1 MIRLRAVDAGPPKR
15 SGVVTRGRESHESS
29 RFGLLSLSLSYL
41 IDARRMSDEECPPIS
56 ISERKPPFTLA
67 KYVPVLGWL
76 PRYTRLKAVSDLI
89 AGITV
94 GLTMIPQ
101 SMAYAVLAERI
112 PQYGL
117 YSCFVGGFLY
127 VIFGTTKEVS
137 IGPSSLMA
145 LLTLQYTRDM
155 PQDFV
160 ILLCFLAGCVEFLMG
175 VLNLGFLVD
184 FISVPVTSGFM
195 SAGALIIIIAQLQGL
210 LGLKHKSEN
219 IADNLYK
226 IVQNINNAR
235 PADFTLGIFSIAFLL
250 IFRKLENCPCA
261 KGKRDAPGN
270 ATIKK
275 VFWYLSIGRN
285 ALVVLITATIAYQ
298 FEAYTGS
305 VPFRLSGKIEAGLPK
320 VSLPPF
326 SSQVGNQTYTFF
338 DMCAHYGLGLGILPV
353 ISVLANVAI
362 AKAFAM
368 GASVNATQEMLAL
381 GLSNIIGSF
390 VSSLPTAGA
399 FTRSAVSSAS
409 GIQTPMA
416 GLYSGTMALM
426 ALSFLTPYF
435 YYIPRATL
443 AAVLISAV
451 LFMIDLK
458 IIKLLWRGSKTDAI
472 AAIGTFVLSVVI
484 GIEIGLLLGVL
495 FNLILFIRLSAR
507 VSLQTINC
515 KTHLGNKYIML
526 KPDACLHYPAVSTF
540 CNKVMSLAGNAVPL
554 IVNCE
559 RFTSLDYTSIKGIET
574 LSKRLNRD
582 RNQFWLLHLNFDV
595 VKSFNVLADNE
606 YIRLIEKKES
616 IADILYDNALS
627 NKDSEDPLNVNVKK
641 ATEMERLSRGDLSY
655 SNSRRKDSEVND
667 EELTLAPPECQI
679 QQ

>member
-1 MIRLRAVDAGPPKR
+1 MISK
-15 SGVVTRGRESHESS
+15 
-29 RFGLLSLSLSYL
+29 
-41 IDARRMSDEECPPIS
+41 
-56 ISERKPPFTLA
+56 RKPRFTVK
-67 KYVPVLGWL
+67 KYIPVLEWL

-89 AGITV
+89 AGITL

-101 SMAYAVLAERI
+101 SMAYAMLAERI

-117 YSCFVGGFLY
+117 YSCFAGGFFY
-127 VIFGTTKEVS
+127 IIFGTIKEVS
-137 IGPSSLMA
+137 IGPSSLMS

-155 PQDFV
+155 PQEFV
-160 ILLCFLAGCVEFLMG
+160 ILLCFLAGCIEFLMG

-195 SAGALIIIIAQLQGL
+195 SAGAVIIIIAQLQGL
-210 LGLKHKSEN
+210 LGLKYKSEN

-226 IVQNINNAR
+226 MIKNINKIQ
-235 PADFTLGIFSIAFLL
+235 PADFALGIFSLVFLL
-250 IFRKLENCPCA
+250 IFRKLKDIDCSCA
-261 KGKRDAPGN
+261 KNQKNASRS

-275 VFWYLSIGRN
+275 TLWYFSIGRN
-285 ALVVLITATIAYQ
+285 ALVVLISSTIAYQ
-298 FEAYTGS
+298 FEVFTGS
-305 VPFRLSGKIEAGLPK
+305 VPFRLSGKIEPGLPK

-326 SSQVGNQTYTFF
+326 SSQVGNQTYTFI
-338 DMCAHYGLGLGILPV
+338 DMCAHYGIGLGILPV

-368 GASVNATQEMLAL
+368 GANVDATQEMLVL
-381 GLSNIIGSF
+381 GLSNIAGSF

-416 GLYSGTMALM
+416 GLYSGSMALL

-435 YYIPRATL
+435 SYIPRATL
-443 AAVLISAV
+443 SAVLISAV

-472 AAIGTFVLSVVI
+472 AAIGTFALAVFI

-495 FNLILFIRLSAR
+495 FNLILFIRLSTKLNLH
-507 VSLQTINC
+507 VTNC
-515 KTHLGNKYIML
+515 KTHLGNRYVML
-526 KPDACLHYPAVSTF
+526 KPNICLHYPAVASF
-540 CNKVMSLAGNAVPL
+540 CNMTMSLAENNIPL

-559 RFTSLDYTSIKGIET
+559 NFTNLDYTSIKGIEI
-574 LSKRLNRD
+574 LSNRLNCE
-582 RNQFWLLHLNFDV
+582 RNRFWLLHLNSDV
-595 VKSFNVLADNE
+595 IKSINVLADSE
-606 YIRLIEKKES
+606 YIRLIEKDES
-616 IADILYDNALS
+616 IGDILYNDALS
-627 NKDSEDPLNVNVKK
+627 NTKDSEDSINVTVKK
-641 ATEMERLSRGDLSY
+641 ITETEKLSY
-655 SNSRRKDSEVND
+655 ENLPYTNTRRKNSGSNA
-667 EELTLAPPECQI
+667 EELTLISSQI

>member
-1 MIRLRAVDAGPPKR
+1 
-15 SGVVTRGRESHESS
+15 
-29 RFGLLSLSLSYL
+29 
-41 IDARRMSDEECPPIS
+41 MSDEECPS
-56 ISERKPPFTLA
+56 IPVSRRKPRFTVA
-67 KYVPVLGWL
+67 KYLPILGWL

-89 AGITV
+89 AGITL

-117 YSCFVGGFLY
+117 YSCFVGGFVY
-127 VIFGTTKEVS
+127 IIFGTTKEVS

-195 SAGALIIIIAQLQGL
+195 SAGSLIIIIAQLQGL
-210 LGLKHKSEN
+210 LGLRYKSKN

-226 IVQNINNAR
+226 IVTHITEIR
-235 PADFTLGIFSIAFLL
+235 PADFALGIFSIVFLL
-250 IFRKLENCPCA
+250 IFRKLKDIDYPCTRN
-261 KGKRDAPGN
+261 KRDTSRN
-270 ATIKK
+270 AMIKK
-275 VFWYLSIGRN
+275 IFWYFSIGRN
-285 ALVVLITATIAYQ
+285 ALIVLITATIAYQ
-298 FEAYTGS
+298 FEVNTGS
-305 VPFRLSGKIEAGLPK
+305 VPFILSGKIKAGLPN
-320 VSLPPF
+320 VALPPF

-368 GASVNATQEMLAL
+368 GASVNATQEMLTL
-381 GLSNIIGSF
+381 GLCNILGSF
-390 VSSLPTAGA
+390 VSALPSAGA

-409 GIQTPMA
+409 GVQTPMA
-416 GLYSGTMALM
+416 GLYSGTMALL

-443 AAVLISAV
+443 AAVLITAV

-458 IIKLLWRGSKTDAI
+458 IIKLLWRGSKTDAV
-472 AAIGTFVLSVVI
+472 AAIGTFVLSILI

-495 FNLILFIRLSAR
+495 FNLILFIRMSAR
-507 VSLQTINC
+507 LTLQTINC
-515 KTHLGNKYIML
+515 KTDLGNRYIML
-526 KPDACLHYPAVSTF
+526 KPDVCLHYPAVSSF
-540 CNKVMSLAGNAVPL
+540 CNKVMSLAENGVPL
-554 IVNCE
+554 ILNCE
-559 RFTSLDYTSIKGIET
+559 RFTSLDYTSIK
-574 LSKRLNRD
+574 LNC
-582 RNQFWLLHLNFDV
+582 
-595 VKSFNVLADNE
+595 
-606 YIRLIEKKES
+606 
-616 IADILYDNALS
+616 
-627 NKDSEDPLNVNVKK
+627 
-641 ATEMERLSRGDLSY
+641 M
-655 SNSRRKDSEVND
+655 
-667 EELTLAPPECQI
+667 
-679 QQ
+679 